1 MKPRIM
7 VSIIVCALL
16 GAFLFVYIRSSPD
29 CSEAHLRELW
39 MAAARKRTN
48 RFPKEFEAVAQ
59 SVPDRSIFLATCD
72 TMRVGSVSNLL
83 EWTDFI
89 YFGGV
94 AEGSGVPLIIS
105 PGENHGGRF
114 AYVVY
119 NDGNLAKVNPDYAAR
134 LILQPWVASGN
145 FTERNIKFF
154 KERINVQI
162 PDKFKARYGP
172 K

>member
-1 MKPRIM
+1 MKPKIM
-7 VSIIVCALL
+7 VSIIMCALFGTL
-16 GAFLFVYIRSSPD
+16 LFVYKQTKRD

-39 MAAARKRTN
+39 MAAAKMRDYRYPET
-48 RFPKEFEAVAQ
+48 FEAVAH

-72 TMRVGSVSNLL
+72 TSRVGSASNLL

-89 YFGGV
+89 YFGNV

-105 PGENHGGRF
+105 PGDNHGGRF

-119 NDGNLAKVNPDYAAR
+119 NDGSLAKVNPDYAAR
-134 LILQPWVASGN
+134 LILQPWVATGN
-145 FTERNIKFF
+145 FTESNIKFF
-154 KERINVQI
+154 KERINLQI
-162 PDKFKARYGP
+162 PGKFKARYGP